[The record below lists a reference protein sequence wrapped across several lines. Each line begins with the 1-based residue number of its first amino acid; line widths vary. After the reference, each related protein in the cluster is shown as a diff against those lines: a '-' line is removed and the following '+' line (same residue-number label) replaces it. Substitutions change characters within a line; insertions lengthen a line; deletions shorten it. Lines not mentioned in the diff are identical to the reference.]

1 MLKALIQLFAE
12 KFLQGKYPD
21 IAYQC
26 GPSTRSQSQTISGNG
41 QKNIV
46 APFTGWAVLKIGSDG
61 SPNNTWFRLENSTR
75 GTAYLSNAICEYKA
89 ASIPIQKGDVLI
101 VDFGSNNAN
110 QGILLLISLE
120 ATK

>member
-1 MLKALIQLFAE
+1 MLKALIQLFAK

-26 GPSTRSQSQTISGNG
+26 GPSTSSQSQTISGNG

-46 APFTGWAVLKIGSDG
+46 APFTGWAFLKIGSDG
-61 SPNNTWFRLENSTR
+61 SPSNTWFRLENSTR

-89 ASIPIQKGDVLI
+89 ASIPMQKGDILI
-101 VDFGSNNAN
+101 VDLGSNNTS
-110 QGILLLISLE
+110 QGSLLFISLE

>member
-1 MLKALIQLFAE
+1 MLKALVQLFAK

-26 GPSTRSQSQTISGNG
+26 GPSTSSQSQTISGKG

-61 SPNNTWFRLENSTR
+61 SANNTWFRLENSTR
-75 GTAYLSNAICEYKA
+75 GTAYISNAICEYKS
-89 ASIPIQKGDVLI
+89 ASIPMQKGDVLI
-101 VDFGSNNAN
+101 VDFGSNGAN
-110 QGILLLISLE
+110 QGSLLLISLE

>member
-1 MLKALIQLFAE
+1 MLKALVQLFAE

-26 GPSTRSQSQTISGNG
+26 GPSTSSQSQTISGNG

-46 APFTGWAVLKIGSDG
+46 APFTGWAVLKIDG
-61 SPNNTWFRLENSTR
+61 APNNTWFRLENSTR

-89 ASIPIQKGDVLI
+89 GSIPMQKGDILI
-101 VDFGSNNAN
+101 FDIGSNAN
-110 QGILLLISLE
+110 QGSLLLISLE